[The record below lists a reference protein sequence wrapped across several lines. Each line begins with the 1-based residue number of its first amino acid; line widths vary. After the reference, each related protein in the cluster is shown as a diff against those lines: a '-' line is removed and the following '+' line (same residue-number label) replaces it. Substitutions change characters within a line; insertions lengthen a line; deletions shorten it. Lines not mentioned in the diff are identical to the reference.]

1 MREES
6 DLTGHTTSHRPGD
19 DRKGSDAFDT
29 SRGDRVHEHGALGT
43 HDHRTGERDSYGE
56 NTGGFATGQS
66 SVGERDS
73 YGENVGGFATEHSSV
88 SILASRCIA

>member
-1 MREES
+1 MRGES

-19 DRKGSDAFDT
+19 DRQGSDAFDT
-29 SRGDRVHEHGALGT
+29 SRGNRVYEHGALGT
-43 HDHRTGERDSYGE
+43 QDRRTGERGSYGE

-73 YGENVGGFATEHSSV
+73 YGENVGGFAAGHSSV
-88 SILASRCIA
+88 SIPASRCVA